1 MTAPHGAT
9 AEGVPV
15 DLIGQPLATGRG
27 SVPGL
32 FQQRT
37 DEMTK
42 ATHDG
47 TYTLNGG
54 RFHIRAGDP
63 LPEGAV
69 LDEVAVADEA
79 VDEAPVI
86 EQRNQG
92 AAPENRAK
100 AEKAE
105 KR

>member
-1 MTAPHGAT
+1 MTAPHGTT
-9 AEGVPV
+9 AEGVLA

-47 TYTLNGG
+47 IYTLNGN
-54 RFHIRAGDP
+54 RYVIRKGDA
-63 LPEGAV
+63 LPDGAV
-69 LDEVAVADEA
+69 MDDVAVADEA